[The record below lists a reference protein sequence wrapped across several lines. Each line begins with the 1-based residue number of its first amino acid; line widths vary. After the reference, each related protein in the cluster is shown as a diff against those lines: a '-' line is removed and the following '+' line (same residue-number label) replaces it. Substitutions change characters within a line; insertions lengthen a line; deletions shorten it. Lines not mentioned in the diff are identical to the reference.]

1 MARKDAP
8 SSSIVGSGPPSMSP
22 RLRLPE
28 ISKAQYCA
36 SLVDAHIAEAG
47 DTTGGLVKHEGRFR
61 GDEVEPI
68 KGACERYCEGAAEV
82 ESLCW
87 TV

>member
-1 MARKDAP
+1 
-8 SSSIVGSGPPSMSP
+8 MS
-22 RLRLPE
+22 
-28 ISKAQYCA
+28 KVQYCA
-36 SLVDAHIAEAG
+36 SLVDAHSAEAG
-47 DTTGGLVKHEGRFR
+47 DTTGRLVKQGGRFG

-68 KGACERYCEGAAEV
+68 KGACKRYCEGAAEV